1 MAREW
6 SRRSIEEIAR
16 KIGKGLSGE
25 NFIDLWTGG
34 YPYTTADFH
43 VYNSESQKYE
53 SRDGVLVRP
62 FLTLKGIR
70 PSIAGNPYIDPDS
83 ESIFLCYLP
92 FNLQLNVKDGFPWS
106 NEVDFNWNSGDF
118 LPFIT
123 HSSGVVR
130 NNANYYVAI
139 VNNPAKNATP
149 TRIVNFDNYTRDEL
163 DIYRRVHGAVV
174 DSNNPIQS
182 MMDCVSLWL
191 GGSKAQEVYNYFTDL
206 EASPILTVYKKDGV

>member
-16 KIGKGLSGE
+16 KIGKGLGGE

-43 VYNSESQKYE
+43 VFNSESQKYE

-70 PSIAGNPYIDPDS
+70 PSFVGEPYIDPDN

-92 FNLQLNVKDGFPWS
+92 YNLRLNVKDGFPWA
-106 NEVDFNWNSGDF
+106 NEVDFNWYSGDF
-118 LPFIT
+118 FPFIT
-123 HSSGVVR
+123 RASGVVR
-130 NNANYYVAI
+130 NYANYYVAI

-174 DSNNPIQS
+174 DANNPIQS

-191 GGSKAQEVYNYFTDL
+191 GGSKAQEVYDYFTDL
-206 EASPILTVYKKDGV
+206 EASPILTVYKKDGA

>member
-16 KIGKGLSGE
+16 KIGKGLGGE

-70 PSIAGNPYIDPDS
+70 PSFVGEPYIDPDS

-92 FNLQLNVKDGFPWS
+92 YNLRLNLKDGFPWS
-106 NEVDFNWNSGDF
+106 YEVDFNWNSGDF

-123 HSSGVVR
+123 NSSGVVR

-163 DIYRRVHGAVV
+163 DIYRRVHSAVV

>member
-16 KIGKGLSGE
+16 KIGKGLGGD
-25 NFIDLWTGG
+25 NFIDLWSGG
-34 YPYTTADFH
+34 YPYTTANFH

-70 PSIAGNPYIDPDS
+70 PSFVGEPYIDPDN

-92 FNLQLNVKDGFPWS
+92 YNLRLNIKGGA
-106 NEVDFNWNSGDF
+106 VDFNWYSGDF
-118 LPFIT
+118 YPFIT
-123 HSSGVVR
+123 NSQQGIVR
-130 NNANYYVAI
+130 NERDYYVAI

-149 TRIVNFDNYTRDEL
+149 TRIVNFDNYTSDEL

-174 DSNNPIQS
+174 DANNPIQS
-182 MMDCVSLWL
+182 VMDCVSLWL
-191 GGSKAQEVYNYFTDL
+191 GGSKAQEVYNYFADL
-206 EASPILTVYKKDGV
+206 ESSPILTVYKKDGV

>member
-16 KIGKGLSGE
+16 KIGKGLGE

-70 PSIAGNPYIDPDS
+70 PSVVGEPYIDPDS
-83 ESIFLCYLP
+83 ESIFLCYIP
-92 FNLQLNVKDGFPWS
+92 YNLRLNVKDGFPWS
-106 NEVDFNWNSGDF
+106 YEVDFNWNSGDF

-123 HSSGVVR
+123 NSSGAVR
-130 NNANYYVAI
+130 NNTNYYVAI

-149 TRIVNFDNYTRDEL
+149 TRIVNFDDYTRDEL
-163 DIYRRVHGAVV
+163 DIYRRVHSAAV
-174 DSNNPIQS
+174 DANNPIQS

-191 GGSKAQEVYNYFTDL
+191 GGSKAQDVYDYFADL

>member
-16 KIGKGLSGE
+16 KIGKGLGE
-25 NFIDLWTGG
+25 NFIELWTGG
-34 YPYTTADFH
+34 CPYTTADFH

-70 PSIAGNPYIDPDS
+70 PSYVGSPYIDPDS
-83 ESIFLCYLP
+83 DAIFLCYLP
-92 FNLQLNVKDGFPWS
+92 YNLRLNVKDGFPWS
-106 NEVDFNWNSGDF
+106 YEVDFNWNSGDF

-123 HSSGVVR
+123 YSSGVVR

-149 TRIVNFDNYTRDEL
+149 TRIVNFDDYTDEEL
-163 DIYRRVHGAVV
+163 QIYRRVHSAVV
-174 DSNNPIQS
+174 DGNNPIQS

-191 GGSKAQEVYNYFTDL
+191 GGTKAQNVYDYFTDL